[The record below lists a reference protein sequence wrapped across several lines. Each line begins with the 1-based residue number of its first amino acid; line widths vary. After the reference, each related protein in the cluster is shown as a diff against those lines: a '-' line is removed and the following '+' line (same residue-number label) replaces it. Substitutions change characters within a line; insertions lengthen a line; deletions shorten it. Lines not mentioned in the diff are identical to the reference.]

1 MNQIL
6 KTSMRKEIIDI
17 SKEPKDK
24 LLILRQFLESLE
36 EPLYTRGICNLCAL
50 HKPFYDNATYQMQ
63 EDVSDKWFTH
73 VSADYKPTITLDKFL
88 SKYMLKPKIKGL
100 K

>member
-36 EPLYTRGICNLCAL
+36 EPLYARNICNLCTICTD
-50 HKPFYDNATYQMQ
+50 FYDNATYQIQ
-63 EDVSDKWFTH
+63 EDISDRWFTCL
-73 VSADYKPTITLDKFL
+73 SADYKPTITLDKFL
-88 SKYMLKPKIKGL
+88 SKYKLKPKIKGL

>member
-36 EPLYTRGICNLCAL
+36 EPLYERNICNLCAL
-50 HKPFYDNATYQMQ
+50 HKPFYDNATYQIQ
-63 EDVSDKWFTH
+63 ENISDKWFTCL
-73 VSADYKPTITLDKFL
+73 SADYKPTITLDKFL
-88 SKYMLKPKIKGL
+88 SKYTLKPKIKGL

>member
-17 SKEPKDK
+17 SREPKDR

-36 EPLYTRGICNLCAL
+36 EPLYARSICNLCAL
-50 HKPFYDNATYQMQ
+50 YKPFYDNATYQIQ
-63 EDVSDKWFTH
+63 EDISDKWFTCL
-73 VSADYKPTITLDKFL
+73 SGDYRPTITLDKFL